1 MGITDR
7 LIKKE
12 DARCNVL
19 LYGKYG
25 SGKTFTALQLAL
37 ALGKKVAVLDTEG
50 KRTAVYLGRFQFD
63 SFDISDTHD
72 PRKYAEFIKEVD
84 ALGYDVIILDSIS
97 EAWDGPNDG
106 VLAQAEAND
115 KKGLLKW
122 QGPKRSWGDLMSVLR
137 QTKARII
144 VTAKEK
150 EQFDAKTN
158 KLTGEIIPIMEK
170 NTPYWFDLVL
180 RMESNQATLEKFA
193 GTTEHSTVGTVL
205 DKPDGEVLVR
215 MYKASLGQV
224 EKAKAEPKQIPPM
237 E

>member
-1 MGITDR
+1 M
-7 LIKKE
+7 
-12 DARCNVL
+12 L

-137 QTKARII
+137 QTKAKII